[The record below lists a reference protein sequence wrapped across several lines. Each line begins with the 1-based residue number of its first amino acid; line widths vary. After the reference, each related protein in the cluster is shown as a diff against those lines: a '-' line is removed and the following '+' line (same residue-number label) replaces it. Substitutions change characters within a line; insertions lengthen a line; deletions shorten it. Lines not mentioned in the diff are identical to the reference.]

1 MKNEWLPDLGPLKG
15 AFLFL
20 SASVPDPKREPR
32 FLNGPLNKTLMVRL
46 IDKRVDRAVKSLVA
60 HTLSNGGRIVHGGQK
75 NITGL
80 IASQASN
87 WTVPAGVEV
96 PIRIYQS
103 KFFENKEAPPG
114 REELAQSGVG
124 TIHWVSTDLNKVA
137 AEWNIPPEKI
147 QEWLPQQAPAEAK
160 PELKEALLAMR
171 IEMLLEC
178 QPKTAVCIGGMEGIE
193 AEARLYLDLAAMG
206 FIPAATQVHVF
217 GSTFGAAAQLKG
229 DGINFVDES
238 HIDTLRAGTAPDG
251 VHLKRATVQKF
262 SPLGAEDSEETPLG
276 PSEET
281 AKQDMQHPFAYDKIN
296 RSLFR
301 DIISR
306 LSR

>member
-1 MKNEWLPDLGPLKG
+1 MKNKWLPELGPLKG

-32 FLNGPLNKTLMVRL
+32 FLNGPLDKALMVRL

-87 WTVPAGVEV
+87 WTVPAGLDA

-103 KFFENKEAPPG
+103 KFFEDKEAPPG

-137 AEWNIPPEKI
+137 AERNIPPAKI
-147 QEWLPQQAPAEAK
+147 QEWLPQQAPAEA
-160 PELKEALLAMR
+160 PLELKEALLAMR
-171 IEMLLEC
+171 IEMLLQC

-193 AEARLYLDLAAMG
+193 AEARLYLDLAAMRR
-206 FIPAATQVHVF
+206 IPAASHVHVY
-217 GSTFGAAAQLKG
+217 GSTFGASAQLKG
-229 DGINFVDES
+229 DEINVADKA
-238 HIDTLRAGTAPDG
+238 HIDTLRTSVAHERMPLDRIPMEFSFQGAG
-251 VHLKRATVQKF
+251 
-262 SPLGAEDSEETPLG
+262 ESEEAPLG

-281 AKQDMQHPFAYDKIN
+281 AKQDMRHPLSYDGIS
-296 RSLFR
+296 RSLLR
-301 DIISR
+301 DIIAR
-306 LSR
+306 QPQ